1 MNNSKKFSKKNSCQA
16 ERSLAGFLHLGT
28 PVYQMLC
35 HPLKAVFPLFMLFS
49 GAPQVPV
56 IACPPPPLEASC
68 PWCCPCSRALFL
80 TACVCHQ
87 HTKLQLCTQSRQALD
102 HALHG
107 THEAHPHGVHQHAS
121 AETPADTHVCGR
133 LHGDGK
139 PRPSA
144 PLPHPQQASALTRKP
159 KSEDQA
165 LCGLVQGG
173 LEQSRGRPLP
183 PKIFP

>member
-1 MNNSKKFSKKNSCQA
+1 MNSKKFSKKDSCQA

-28 PVYQMLC
+28 PVHRMLC

-56 IACPPPPLEASC
+56 IPCFLAPHWSKLPVAR
-68 PWCCPCSRALFL
+68 CCPCSGALFL

-102 HALHG
+102 HALHR

-133 LHGDGK
+133 LHGDGR

-144 PLPHPQQASALTRKP
+144 PHPTHN
-159 KSEDQA
+159 
-165 LCGLVQGG
+165 
-173 LEQSRGRPLP
+173 RPLP
-183 PKIFP
+183 